1 MGEKRKRKYWLPVFS
16 PFSMMFPNL
25 SDTNSILR
33 VPLGLSLANVLNID
47 HLKFTRLVKTYRSYD
62 LSERNYFLEQM
73 RREKKKKVVSIVR
86 SVHLKKED
94 TVNRHVFFETKS
106 LIFILRENM
115 NDVMDI
121 MNTSHF
127 KHLH

>member
-73 RREKKKKVVSIVR
+73 RREKKKVVSIVR

-115 NDVMDI
+115 NDVMNI